1 MTHLQALET
10 LAAALAG
17 ADVSNADI
25 YSTSTG
31 ALSGPSIHVT
41 EAAFRRI
48 AAGQPVR
55 ITGRTTQTHYEHDA
69 HGVTWTAC
77 WADEKAVSVVVL
89 AVGGAK

>member
-17 ADVSNADI
+17 ADVDNADI

-48 AAGQPVR
+48 AAGQPVSV
-55 ITGRTTQTHYEHDA
+55 TGRTAQTHYAYTA

-77 WADEKAVSVVVL
+77 WADAPAVSVVVL
-89 AVGGAK
+89 AGGAS

>member
-10 LAAALAG
+10 LAWAITTSG
-17 ADVSNADI
+17 VDNADI

-77 WADEKAVSVVVL
+77 WADAPAVSEVVL
-89 AVGGAK
+89 AGGVE